1 MSTSPDDGQGQG
13 GGDLLHVLILAP
25 GFVDPR
31 PFTFRKSVTVRQAAA
46 EAAKAFG
53 YRANTPGFQTTTS
66 PPEELPEDKT
76 LVAAGVRDGETL
88 QLIDT
93 GGGV

>member
-1 MSTSPDDGQGQG
+1 MGTSPVDGQDGR
-13 GGDLLHVLILAP
+13 GGDLLHVLVLAP

-31 PFTFRKSVTVRQAAA
+31 EFAFKKNLTVKEAAT

-53 YRANTPGFQTTTS
+53 YRANTLGFQTTTS
-66 PPEELPEDKT
+66 PPEELPEDKA